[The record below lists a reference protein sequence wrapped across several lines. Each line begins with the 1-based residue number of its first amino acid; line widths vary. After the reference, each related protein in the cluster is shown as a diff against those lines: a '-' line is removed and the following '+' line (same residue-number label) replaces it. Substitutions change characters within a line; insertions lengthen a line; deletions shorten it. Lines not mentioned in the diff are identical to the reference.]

1 MSNAADDRNHFIT
14 LLRAGTLT
22 AALLLLAACQ
32 SPPSQPQVDAAAS
45 APQAVEPQP
54 EPVVVAPEPEPP
66 VILQCPEPEPVAIP
80 ACPPPPKQKPCPK
93 CPESRLDGKILL
105 GEVEL
110 VTLDPPGV
118 SYKARIDTGATG
130 TSVHATNIVRFER
143 DGQNWVR
150 FDMDNPD
157 GEPITVEREVVRRVR
172 VRQVDLDEYSRR
184 LVVSMAMTIGS
195 ISQQVEFSLNDRSD
209 MEYPVLIGRNFLR
222 NTAIVDVGQELIAK

>member
-1 MSNAADDRNHFIT
+1 
-14 LLRAGTLT
+14 
-22 AALLLLAACQ
+22 
-32 SPPSQPQVDAAAS
+32 
-45 APQAVEPQP
+45 
-54 EPVVVAPEPEPP
+54 
-66 VILQCPEPEPVAIP
+66 
-80 ACPPPPKQKPCPK
+80 
-93 CPESRLDGKILL
+93 
-105 GEVEL
+105 
-110 VTLDPPGV
+110 TLDPPGV

-150 FDMDNPD
+150 FDMDNPG